1 MLRLGEKWAS
11 QVATVVKN
19 PPAHAGDIEDLGSI
33 AGSGSSPGG
42 GNGNPFQ
49 DSRLENPMDR
59 GAWRATVPG
68 AAQSQTRLKRASTQ
82 RELTRWSL
90 LDWEGSQ
97 WVTWDQKPTRSCA
110 GSARLCTDLTPEF
123 QLQAVFHDRRTGGR
137 GVERHSSAEI
147 LLILFKFISLVGKN
161 KYFEKL
167 NPDL

>member
-1 MLRLGEKWAS
+1 MGFSRQEDWSGLPLPSPEDGTCSIVNSTIKEP
-11 QVATVVKN
+11 TCLT
-19 PPAHAGDIEDLGSI
+19 GDLGSI
-33 AGSGSSPGG
+33 PVCGRSLGG

-90 LDWEGSQ
+90 LTWEGSQ

-147 LLILFKFISLVGKN
+147 CR
-161 KYFEKL
+161 
-167 NPDL
+167 